1 MTSTKKKTKDTLVL
15 NEKSSRGRSV
25 PRFTTK
31 VDGET
36 LTKQSFKHE
45 TNINS
50 IMAKYQ
56 ANGEMPVLNPQAP
69 NYGYAPSY
77 DFREAMEKVL
87 NIETQFAQLPA
98 KIRGQFDHD
107 PATFLEFVEDPD
119 NIPEMIDLGLLS
131 PIEGDTPTPAAKSPE
146 NEPQTAP
153 TPPNADDG
161 S

>member
-1 MTSTKKKTKDTLVL
+1 MTSTKKKGKNTLVL
-15 NEKSSRGRSV
+15 NKENTRGRSV

-50 IMAKYQ
+50 IMARYQ
-56 ANGEMPVLNPQAP
+56 ANGEMPVLNNNQP

-107 PATFLEFVEDPD
+107 PATFLEFVE
-119 NIPEMIDLGLLS
+119 NPENVPELVEMGLLS
-131 PIEGDTPTPAAKSPE
+131 PVDNPEPTPEVKTPE
-146 NEPQTAP
+146 KEPQTAP
-153 TPPNADDG
+153 TPPKAEDG